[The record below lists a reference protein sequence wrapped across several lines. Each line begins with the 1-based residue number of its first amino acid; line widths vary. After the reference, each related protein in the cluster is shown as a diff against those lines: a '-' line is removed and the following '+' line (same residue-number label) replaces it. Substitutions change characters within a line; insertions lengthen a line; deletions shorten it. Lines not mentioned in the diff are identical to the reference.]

1 MKHLLIDCTNKENM
15 TVTSKTRRSLKPNQS
30 GQSLTNQNKP
40 NQTKKFVVLVFEVFI
55 LVTT

>member
-1 MKHLLIDCTNKENM
+1 LYQQRKYDRHVKNAAVILRFLFFSHRK
-15 TVTSKTRRSLKPNQS
+15 
-30 GQSLTNQNKP
+30 NQNKP